1 MFLIWLLWLT
11 IVIGGGFLGVGY
23 AFDAYRGGF
32 AISSVLNAVVF
43 LGAAIYCLPK
53 LLRMF
58 VKK

>member
-1 MFLIWLLWLT
+1 MFLIWLLWIT
-11 IVIGGGFLGVGY
+11 IVVGGGYLGVGY
-23 AFDAYRGGF
+23 AREAYRSGF
-32 AISSVLNAVVF
+32 EISAVLNAVVF